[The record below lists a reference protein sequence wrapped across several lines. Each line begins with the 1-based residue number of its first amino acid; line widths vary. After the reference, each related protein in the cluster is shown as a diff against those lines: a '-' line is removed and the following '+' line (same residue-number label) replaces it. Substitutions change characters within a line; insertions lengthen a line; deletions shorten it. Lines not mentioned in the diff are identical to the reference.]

1 MKRLGPGVLIAAAFI
16 GPGTVTACTLAGV
29 SFGFALLW
37 AMLFS
42 ILSTMVLQ
50 EMAARLGIITQKGLA
65 QIIREVLITKWLRMV
80 VLTLIL
86 LAIIVGNAA
95 YEGGNIGGATL
106 GMVALFGEDY
116 GSYYPFLMGFIA
128 FVLLWFGNY
137 KVLEKVFIA
146 LISIMSLSFIIT
158 AVLTGPSLIEVL
170 KGLFIPSFPQ
180 ESTLTI
186 IALIG
191 TTIVPYNL
199 FLHASLVNEKWTS
212 KSDLNK
218 AKWDTVV
225 SIGLGGIVSMS
236 IIIAAAAIPLDEIKG
251 ATDLARGLEP
261 LFGDSA
267 RYFMGVGLFSAGIT
281 SSMTAPLAAAYVAN
295 NCFGWNAKPQD
306 LKFRMVWI
314 IILFLGIVTLQ
325 FQLTPIE
332 IIKFAQIA
340 NGLLLPLIAILL
352 VWIANKT
359 SVLGKFKNLWYQN
372 IFGVVII
379 LICLVLGAKSIGRV
393 LGWTLY

>member
-1 MKRLGPGVLIAAAFI
+1 MIAAAFI

>member
-1 MKRLGPGVLIAAAFI
+1 MIAAAFI

-261 LFGDSA
+261 LFGESA

-393 LGWTLY
+393 LGWF

>member
-1 MKRLGPGVLIAAAFI
+1 MIAAAFI

-65 QIIREVLITKWLRMV
+65 QIIREVLITKWLRML

-261 LFGDSA
+261 LFGESA

-393 LGWTLY
+393 LGWF